1 MADIRLAWDLDE
13 RQLLE
18 GLQRVENRLEE
29 IEKELGKVDK
39 SSNKAFRDGAKKTTR
54 FERAVNR
61 LKKPFQ
67 NITKQINSLTG
78 LIGVAFSVGAVVAFG
93 RAAVRAF
100 DQQEKAVTKVRQA
113 LVSTGNASQLTLKQ
127 LTDEASR
134 LQSETIFG
142 DEQILEG
149 ATAQLLTFTNI
160 AGDNFLR
167 TQQVALDLSTV
178 LGTDLQSSAI
188 QLGKALNDPVA
199 NLSALSRS
207 GIQFSDSQKEV
218 IKELANTNRLAE
230 AQVVILEEL
239 ERQYG
244 GQAQAALAGA
254 GRITQFSN
262 TVGDLYEVIGE
273 RLVAILSPVAE
284 TTQGIVESL
293 IEFIKVETDAA
304 EAVDNT
310 REEFNRQ
317 IEALKLLKPE
327 SEARSRL
334 ITEINGKY
342 REYLPNLISEKATL
356 NDINILQEKSNQLLL
371 QKALFIR
378 FEEELNAEREKTNKA
393 INDQIDAS
401 QRLVGGQEQLIEKTL
416 ELDQATGEPIARLQ
430 DVQFDVTGELEAGI
444 ERSKNQ
450 IEEFGEVVATSG
462 DRTDEVR
469 KKYEQLA
476 EQLGFDFETI
486 LETFK
491 TVNQEVG
498 DLSDGAGKTTKS
510 FEELLLGLAQF
521 TQGLELETIFQS
533 GFLGRDFII
542 TERDLT
548 LKEFDKLVEAIE
560 AQAAAA
566 GKTLPAAWKKSIDAA
581 RQEIIDQTDRVLNR
595 VVDPVETLPTLRPP
609 GVTISPTVQREIDK
623 ENKEAVEKI
632 ADGLSDDINENYGK
646 LEDRIKQ
653 FSFGGLVQQLFKLDE
668 SETRFVEEQANQ
680 FFQSTLQ
687 ALDFG
692 TELQIIQQ
700 DRLIEKLD
708 ERIAKQQELVD
719 KEAKLAAE
727 GFANNL
733 NLEKEQLAVIEEE
746 RKKATE
752 RKLRLQREAAKRELA
767 VQQALQVANLT
778 SAAIE
783 VFGSGA
789 KFGLPGILFAAS
801 AVATLFSLVAQA
813 KAQAAQFATPDELRG
828 GGLFD
833 GPNLLSHEQQ
843 RKRGRYHRI
852 EGSNLAIER
861 GEWIIG
867 TKHSKEHSDFLAD
880 LNSGKYTGIDLAAN
894 LEFARSL
901 SKRSRAIRSGSD
913 GQMVR
918 DIMRRASGYD
928 ELKSEMRGIRSA
940 VEAVQSE
947 IKRKPTVIPSGRNQI
962 IIEDGLHQS
971 SRIVEIK

>member
-54 FERAVNR
+54 FESAVNR

-67 NITKQINSLTG
+67 NITKQINSVAG
-78 LIGVAFSVGAVVAFG
+78 LVGVAFSVGAVVAFG

-342 REYLPNLISEKATL
+342 REYLPNLISEKDTL
-356 NDINILQEKSNQLLL
+356 EDINILQQKSNQLLL

-401 QRLVGGQEQLIEKTL
+401 QRLVEGQNQLLEKTVDFD
-416 ELDQATGEPIARLQ
+416 EATGAPIARLQ

-444 ERSKNQ
+444 TKAGQ
-450 IEEFGEVVATSG
+450 QVEEFGEIVDSAG
-462 DRTDEVR
+462 DRTDAVR
-469 KKYEQLA
+469 KKYEELA
-476 EQLGFDFETI
+476 EQLGFDFEQI
-486 LETFK
+486 LETFTKVENQVIEIGSAGDK
-491 TVNQEVG
+491 T
-498 DLSDGAGKTTKS
+498 AKS
-510 FEELLLGLAQF
+510 FEELFLSLSQFASGLDLQ
-521 TQGLELETIFQS
+521 TIFQRD
-533 GFLGRDFII
+533 FLGQDFIKV
-542 TERDLT
+542 EGELA
-548 LKEFDKLVEAIE
+548 LQEFDNLVKAIE
-560 AQAAAA
+560 AQAESA
-566 GKTLPAAWKKSIDAA
+566 GKTLPKAWRESIQAA
-581 RQEIIDQTDRVLNR
+581 REEIIKQTEKALQPQYTFEGNPLFITGEIVGTEEDLN
-595 VVDPVETLPTLRPP
+595 EALK
-609 GVTISPTVQREIDK
+609 VQEEILDLIGDGFIAGTEKQKDK
-623 ENKEAVEKI
+623 IQRFN
-632 ADGLSDDINENYGK
+632 
-646 LEDRIKQ
+646 
-653 FSFGGLVQQLFKLDE
+653 FGEVIQKLFKLDD
-668 SETRFVEEQANQ
+668 SELEFVERQAAQ
-680 FFQSTLQ
+680 FFESTLQ

-708 ERIAKQQELVD
+708 ERIAKQKELVD

-901 SKRSRAIRSGSD
+901 SRRSRAIRSGSD

>member
-18 GLQRVENRLEE
+18 GLQKVENRLEE

-39 SSNKAFRDGAKKTTR
+39 SSDKAFRDGAKKTTR

-67 NITKQINSLTG
+67 NITKQINSVAG
-78 LIGVAFSVGAVVAFG
+78 LVGVAFSVGAVVAFG

-244 GQAQAALAGA
+244 GQARAAVTGA
-254 GRITQFSN
+254 GRITQFTN
-262 TVGDLYEVIGE
+262 AVGDLFEVIGGRIISIIE
-273 RLVAILSPVAE
+273 PVAAA
-284 TTQGIVESL
+284 TQGIVETLTNL
-293 IEFIKVETDAA
+293 IGVQEDE
-304 EAVDNT
+304 VDQLRNQNL
-310 REEFNRQ
+310 EFNTQ
-317 IEALKLLKPE
+317 IRVLQDGNITQEQRRE
-327 SEARSRL
+327 L
-334 ITEINGKY
+334 INRINKEY
-342 REYLPNLISEKATL
+342 KDYLPNLLT
-356 NDINILQEKSNQLLL
+356 EKSSIEDITTAQNLANDAFAQRILLT
-371 QKALFIR
+371 Q
-378 FEEELNAEREKTNKA
+378 FEEELNKIAEARLAANKANLETQKEAAKQYEIEQKAIDDLGGSYGAYTKGLDDGIASFDIANISAQENIKTN
-393 INDQIDAS
+393 
-401 QRLVGGQEQLIEKTL
+401 QELDTQAKELEETYEELAKTL
-416 ELDQATGEPIARLQ
+416 GT
-430 DVQFDVTGELEAGI
+430 T
-444 ERSKNQ
+444 
-450 IEEFGEVVATSG
+450 
-462 DRTDEVR
+462 
-469 KKYEQLA
+469 LA
-476 EQLGFDFETI
+476 EIQARFRLASNAAQGTGDAA
-486 LETFK
+486 
-491 TVNQEVG
+491 NQT
-498 DLSDGAGKTTKS
+498 KKS
-510 FEELLLGLAQF
+510 FEEMLLSLAQF
-521 TQGLELETIFQS
+521 GEGLELETIFQS

-632 ADGLSDDINENYGK
+632 ADGLSDEINENYGK

-653 FSFGGLVQQLFKLDE
+653 FSFGGLVQKLFKLDD
-668 SETRFVEEQANQ
+668 SETQFVEEQANQ

-733 NLEKEQLAVIEEE
+733 NLEKEQLAAIEEE

>member
-1 MADIRLAWDLDE
+1 MADVRLSWDFDERELLSGLEKIEKRLDE
-13 RQLLE
+13 
-18 GLQRVENRLEE
+18 V
-29 IEKELGKVDK
+29 EKELGQVDKASKKAMDK
-39 SSNKAFRDGAKKTTR
+39 SSKSTSKFQKSVEN
-54 FERAVNR
+54 

-67 NITKQINSLTG
+67 GFIKNINSVAG
-78 LIGVAFSVGAVVAFG
+78 LVGVAFSVGAVVQFG

-100 DQQEKAVTKVRQA
+100 DQQEKAVAKVRQA

-207 GIQFSDSQKEV
+207 GIQFSESQKEV

-244 GQAQAALAGA
+244 GQARAAVTGA
-254 GRITQFSN
+254 GEITQLTNSI
-262 TVGDLYEVIGE
+262 GDLYEVIGQ
-273 RLVAILSPVAE
+273 R
-284 TTQGIVESL
+284 IVEVLGPAANNLKGLVNTLAS
-293 IEFIKVETDAA
+293 FISNQETATEVVE
-304 EAVDNT
+304 ES
-310 REEFNRQ
+310 RREFNLQVQ
-317 IEALKLLKPE
+317 ILKDGN
-327 SEARSRL
+327 
-334 ITEINGKY
+334 ITQDRRREIINQINTEYKD
-342 REYLPNLISEKATL
+342 YLPNLL
-356 NDINILQEKSNQLLL
+356 NEKSTLQDIELAQSKANQAFQQKILLI
-371 QKALFIR
+371 A
-378 FEEELNAEREKTNKA
+378 FEEEYQKVLKENVATIELASGAEEARQRNIRKIA
-393 INDQIDAS
+393 DLGDISPS
-401 QRLVGGQEQLIEKTL
+401 QLALAEQ
-416 ELDQATGEPIARLQ
+416 
-430 DVQFDVTGELEAGI
+430 VTGIYETLRDGALEN
-444 ERSKNQ
+444 SKL
-450 IEEFGEVVATSG
+450 A
-462 DRTDEVR
+462 DENLDNVR

-476 EQLGFDFETI
+476 KELGFDLSEIEERFNNNQEQ
-486 LETFK
+486 
-491 TVNQEVG
+491 VNQFGESVN
-498 DLSDGAGKTTKS
+498 STAES
-510 FEELLLGLAQF
+510 FEKLLLNLSSISES
-521 TQGLELETIFQS
+521 LSLETIFQS

-609 GVTISPTVQREIDK
+609 GITISPQVQKEIIE
-623 ENKEAVEKI
+623 ENKEGIAKI
-632 ADGLSDDINENYGK
+632 ADGLSDEINENYG
-646 LEDRIKQ
+646 EVQDRIER
-653 FSFGGLVQQLFKLDE
+653 FSFGELVKQVFNLDD
-668 SETRFVEEQANQ
+668 SELQFVEQQAAQ
-680 FFQSTLQ
+680 FFDSTLK

-700 DRLIEKLD
+700 DRLIDKLD

-719 KEAKLAAE
+719 KEAKLAEE

-733 NLEKEQLAVIEEE
+733 NLEKEQLAALEEE

-767 VQQALQVANLT
+767 VQQALQVAELT
-778 SAAIE
+778 GAAISI
-783 VFGSGA
+783 FKSQSA
-789 KFGLPGILFAAS
+789 FGLPGILFAAS

-843 RKRGRYHRI
+843 RKRKRYHRI
-852 EGSNLAIER
+852 EGSNMAIEK

-867 TKHSKEHSDFLAD
+867 TEHSREHSDFLAN
-880 LNSGKYTGIDLAAN
+880 LNDGKYSGIDIAAN
-894 LEFARSL
+894 LELARNLHRRGRVVRMSSESQAL
-901 SKRSRAIRSGSD
+901 KEMMRKSSSYDRLERKLD
-913 GQMVR
+913 GV
-918 DIMRRASGYD
+918 IES
-928 ELKSEMRGIRSA
+928 
-940 VEAVQSE
+940 VNAVQAE
-947 IKRKPTVIPSGRNQI
+947 VRRKPTIIPSGRNQV
-962 IIEDGLHQS
+962 IIEDGMRKDI
-971 SRIVEIK
+971 RIVDVK